1 MHNASPLIIPLFDNL
16 LSNTRDVL
24 HIGGDAAKRIIVG
37 CLLLEYSAR
46 SGGISVPIQSIHTYL
61 VYPGKGAPEID
72 AINGSEVPLQ
82 GKLFGLLEDVY
93 ARSDNESTI
102 DIAFNQ
108 GQDGTQANPCR
119 TLVINHLSNRTIDTG
134 RALAERLAQYTT
146 KRSGLGLLFLIVGEE
161 GGSRK
166 IVISRFPTQSAVM
179 AEAEAA
185 TLNLSFL
192 ERVFLK
198 NAHSYKA
205 VVYQHTSFTNG
216 FWAGRAVDKQIESR
230 EREVSQY
237 WINDFL
243 DSDLRTTP
251 ARGTR
256 RLAAALKVAASKT
269 NDVGVKSEIA
279 SVVTLGPGMQGQT
292 TSVNGFLDRFNLS
305 EPTRAAIL
313 AEVKDPA
320 IRAENFMFDA
330 PVFIEQVPY
339 RTVELSSGAVLTAPS
354 AEFDEVFTK
363 EPVHA
368 PGVDGEYKYSAVGSV
383 VTEKLARTK

>member
-1 MHNASPLIIPLFDNL
+1 M
-16 LSNTRDVL
+16 
-24 HIGGDAAKRIIVG
+24 
-37 CLLLEYSAR
+37 
-46 SGGISVPIQSIHTYL
+46 PIQSIYTYL
-61 VYPGKGAPEID
+61 VYPGKGAPEIN

-108 GQDGTQANPCR
+108 GQDGAQANPCR

-134 RALAERLAQYTT
+134 RALAERLAQHTT
-146 KRSGLGLLFLIVGEE
+146 KRSGLGLLFLIAGEE

-185 TLNLSFL
+185 TLNLAFL

-198 NAHSYKA
+198 NTHSYKA
-205 VVYQHTSFTNG
+205 VVYQHASLTNG

-292 TSVNGFLDRFNLS
+292 TSVNGFLDQFNLS

-320 IRAENFMFDA
+320 IRAENFVFDA

-368 PGVDGEYKYSAVGSV
+368 AGVDGEYKYSTVGSV